1 VRLENAGI
9 HSFEEKN
16 RVMKKVILV
25 YGIIAGIIVSAI
37 MIITQPLLREGKV
50 SYDYGM
56 LIGYSSMVISL
67 SMVFFGI
74 KAYRDQHLNGKISF
88 GQGCKVGI
96 MIALLASFM
105 YATTWEIY
113 YRTSAGDYMEKYT
126 EHYLEK
132 MEKEGASTEEIN
144 SMRSE
149 MDEFSELY
157 ENFFIRFGMTL
168 IEILPV
174 GILLV
179 LLSAAILKS
188 RKHLPP
194 T

>member
-1 VRLENAGI
+1 
-9 HSFEEKN
+9 
-16 RVMKKVILV
+16 MKKVILV

-37 MIITQPLLREGKV
+37 MVITQPLLGEGKV

-74 KAYRDQHLNGKISF
+74 KAYRDQYLNGKISF
-88 GQGCKVGI
+88 VQACKVGI

-113 YRTSAGDYMEKYT
+113 YRTTASDYMEKYT

-132 MEKEGASTEEIN
+132 METEGASTEEIN
-144 SMRSE
+144 SMRVE
-149 MDEFSELY
+149 MEDFSELY
-157 ENFFIRFGMTL
+157 KNFFVRFGMTL

-174 GILLV
+174 GVLLV

-188 RKHLPP
+188 RKNLSP

>member
-1 VRLENAGI
+1 
-9 HSFEEKN
+9 
-16 RVMKKVILV
+16 MKKVILV
-25 YGIIAGIIVSAI
+25 YGIIAGIIVSTI
-37 MIITQPLLREGKV
+37 MVITQPLLGEGKV

-74 KAYRDQHLNGKISF
+74 KAYRDQYLNGNISF
-88 GQGCKVGI
+88 AQGCKVGI

-113 YRTSAGDYMEKYT
+113 YRTSASDYMEKYT

-132 MEKEGASTEEIN
+132 MEKEGASIEEID
-144 SMRSE
+144 SMRAE
-149 MDEFSELY
+149 MEEFSELY
-157 ENFFIRFGMTL
+157 QNFFVRFGMTL

-174 GILLV
+174 GVVIV
-179 LLSAAILKS
+179 LLSAAILRNRRNLS
-188 RKHLPP
+188 
-194 T
+194 TT

>member
-1 VRLENAGI
+1 
-9 HSFEEKN
+9 
-16 RVMKKVILV
+16 MKKVILV

-37 MIITQPLLREGKV
+37 MVITQPLLGEGKV

-74 KAYRDQHLNGKISF
+74 KAYRDQYLNGNISF
-88 GQGCKVGI
+88 AQGCKVGI
-96 MIALLASFM
+96 LIALLASFM

-113 YRTSAGDYMEKYT
+113 YRTSASDYMEKYT
-126 EHYLEK
+126 QHYLEK
-132 MEKEGASTEEIN
+132 MEKEGASIEEID
-144 SMRSE
+144 SMRAE
-149 MDEFSELY
+149 MEEFSELY
-157 ENFFIRFGMTL
+157 QNFFVRFGMTL

-174 GILLV
+174 GVVLV
-179 LLSAAILKS
+179 LLSAAILRS
-188 RKHLPP
+188 RKNLSP